1 MSKSENERGLNIE
14 EVRLVSDLRI
24 MHAKVYELYEIVS
37 VIKER
42 HDENDIRRYA
52 DHAMLNQDI
61 ERVDKTYLWFLRL
74 KEEGIRLKKK

>member
-1 MSKSENERGLNIE
+1 MSKSESERGLNIE

-42 HDENDIRRYA
+42 HDENSIRRYA

-61 ERVDKTYLWFLRL
+61 ERVDQTYLWFLRL

>member
-1 MSKSENERGLNIE
+1 MSKSESERGLNIE

-42 HDENDIRRYA
+42 HDENSIRRYA
-52 DHAMLNQDI
+52 DHVMLNQDI
-61 ERVDKTYLWFLRL
+61 ERVDQTYLWFLRL